1 MKNNSEKRTAAA
13 HGDRKTRIWIIALAA
28 LCLVC
33 VVGYVIAG
41 AVGTGT
47 VAVVRV
53 DGEEL
58 YRIDLSRVTAE
69 YDIDIDTRY
78 GHNTVHVA
86 PGNIS
91 VTAAD
96 CPDGV
101 CVAQGAISRGGVPII
116 CMPHHLSVRIE
127 GGGIDA

>member
-1 MKNNSEKRTAAA
+1 MKNNSEKRAAAA

-58 YRIDLSRVTAE
+58 YRIDLSR
-69 YDIDIDTRY
+69 
-78 GHNTVHVA
+78 H
-86 PGNIS
+86 
-91 VTAAD
+91 
-96 CPDGV
+96 
-101 CVAQGAISRGGVPII
+101 
-116 CMPHHLSVRIE
+116 
-127 GGGIDA
+127 GGI